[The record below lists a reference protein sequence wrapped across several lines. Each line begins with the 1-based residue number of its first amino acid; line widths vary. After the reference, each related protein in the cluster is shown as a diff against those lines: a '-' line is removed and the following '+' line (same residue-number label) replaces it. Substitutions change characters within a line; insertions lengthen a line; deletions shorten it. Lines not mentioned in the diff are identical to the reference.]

1 MTINPVKVR
10 ELLKT
15 CHDPEVGLDIVSL
28 GLIYD
33 IATTETTVNITMTLT
48 TPGCPLVPY
57 FEQEIVG
64 KIKAGTGATQ
74 VKIDLSFDPPW
85 DPGKMSDEARTQLTM
100 MR

>member
-1 MTINPVKVR
+1 MIDQKKIR
-10 ELLKT
+10 SILAT
-15 CHDPEVGLDIVSL
+15 CLDPEVGLDIVSL

-33 IATTETTVNITMTLT
+33 IQTTESEVKITMTLT

-64 KIKAGTGATQ
+64 KIKEGTGATD
-74 VKIDLSFDPPW
+74 VKIDLTFDPPW
-85 DPGKMSDEARTQLTM
+85 DPGKMTDEARAQLTM

>member
-1 MTINPVKVR
+1 MNIDQQKVR
-10 ELLKT
+10 DILAT

-33 IATTETTVNITMTLT
+33 IATTEATVHITMTLT

-64 KIKAGTGATQ
+64 KIKAGTGAAEVT
-74 VKIDLSFDPPW
+74 IELSFDPPW
-85 DPGKMSDEARTQLTM
+85 DPGKMTEDARAQLTM